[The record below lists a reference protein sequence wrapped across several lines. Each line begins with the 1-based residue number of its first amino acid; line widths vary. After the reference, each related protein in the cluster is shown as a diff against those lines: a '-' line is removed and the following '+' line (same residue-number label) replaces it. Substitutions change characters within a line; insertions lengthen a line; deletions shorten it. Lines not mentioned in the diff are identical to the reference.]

1 MNKPNYY
8 ATIPADVR
16 YNKKLTPNAKLL
28 YAEITALSQKDGS
41 CWASNKYFSKLYDVS
56 TVTISRWVSSL
67 VENNFINREIVY
79 KKGTKEIDK
88 RYLQLCNGGIN
99 KNVNAP
105 INKNVKDNNTSINN
119 TSINISNRRKDFVL
133 NVMSFDYDKNIL
145 NSFVDYWTEPNK
157 SKTKM
162 KFELQQ
168 TWSTNLR
175 LKTWIK
181 NQKKWD
187 KPKKQTMSKI
197 HQHLQKNINVKA
209 KLLKQLKNET
219 N

>member
-1 MNKPNYY
+1 MTKPNYY
-8 ATIPADVR
+8 AVIPAEVR
-16 YNKKLTPNAKLL
+16 YSKNLTPNAKLL

-41 CWASNKYFSKLYDVS
+41 CWASNKYFSHLYNVS
-56 TVTISRWVSSL
+56 TVTISRWISSL
-67 VENNFINREIVY
+67 VENNFINREIIY

-99 KNVNAP
+99 KNVSTP

-175 LKTWIK
+175 LKTWAK

-187 KPKKQTMSKI
+187 KPKPETMSKI
-197 HQHLQKNINVKA
+197 HQHLQKNINVKE
-209 KLLKQLKNET
+209 KLKKQFEQ
-219 N
+219 